1 LLRHLRIEA
10 AISLLVDHKLNML
23 AQRSLASRAA
33 RIALQPTS
41 LPRIVREKYAAV
53 ARNVRV
59 EASKVRTHCM
69 ISQPVA
75 AINAAFCAINDMFE

>member
-1 LLRHLRIEA
+1 
-10 AISLLVDHKLNML
+10 ML

-41 LPRIVREKYAAV
+41 LPQIVRQKYAAV
-53 ARNVRV
+53 ARNVRA

-69 ISQPVA
+69 ISQLAA
-75 AINAAFCAINDMFE
+75 AINAAFSAINGLCD